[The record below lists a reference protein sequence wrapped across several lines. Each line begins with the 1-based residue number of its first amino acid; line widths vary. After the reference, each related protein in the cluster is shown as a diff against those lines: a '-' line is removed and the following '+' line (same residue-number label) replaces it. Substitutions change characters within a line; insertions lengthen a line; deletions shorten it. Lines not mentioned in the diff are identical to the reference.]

1 MHSED
6 KPMQTI
12 LSQREVPVIGHY
24 HTVVCGGGAAGWAAA
39 VASARQGK
47 KTALI
52 EKFSF
57 LGGTATAGL
66 VVPLSGCYHKE
77 KRVVGGLCWE
87 FIQEM
92 EKLGAAQ
99 IELPKGHV
107 SFDPEVY
114 KLIAWRM
121 VRDAGVDIYS
131 NCYITGCQADGR
143 RITHVI
149 MDSKNGAEALA
160 GELGALAHP

>member
-1 MHSED
+1 
-6 KPMQTI
+6 MQTI
-12 LSQREVPVIGHY
+12 RMQKEVPVIASY

-77 KRVVGGLCWE
+77 KRVVGGICWE
-87 FIQEM
+87 FIKEILKQ
-92 EKLGAAQ
+92 L
-99 IELPKGHV
+99 
-107 SFDPEVY
+107 
-114 KLIAWRM
+114 
-121 VRDAGVDIYS
+121 
-131 NCYITGCQADGR
+131 
-143 RITHVI
+143 
-149 MDSKNGAEALA
+149 
-160 GELGALAHP
+160 